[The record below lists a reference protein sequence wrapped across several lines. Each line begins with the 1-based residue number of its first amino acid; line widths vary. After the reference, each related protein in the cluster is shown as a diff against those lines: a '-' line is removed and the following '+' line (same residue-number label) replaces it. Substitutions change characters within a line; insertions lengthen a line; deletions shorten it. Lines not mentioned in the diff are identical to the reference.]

1 MIYFTKN
8 RFIKKESITANFV
21 RTTEAFGF
29 IIKGIGLKICLAFI
43 EFKPDVV
50 HI

>member
-1 MIYFTKN
+1 MISFPKDI
-8 RFIKKESITANFV
+8 FIKKKHINVNFV
-21 RTTEAFGF
+21 RTTETFSF
-29 IIKGIGLKICLAFI
+29 ITKSIGLKICLAFI